1 MIPIKV
7 DGIRCVAQV
16 AGDTAEFWTSHGKPI
31 RTFPEPPGCRL
42 AGGLRRLGHLQLDG
56 RWLMDRPWSGRR
68 QILEE
73 TLEPGLY
80 VAINPVVHEDGR
92 GLFQRAVAADFEG
105 VVGKKKTSKYQPG
118 ERSADW
124 RKIKNWQVTEAWVV

>member
-1 MIPIKV
+1 MESPS
-7 DGIRCVAQV
+7 GH
-16 AGDTAEFWTSHGKPI
+16 SPN
-31 RTFPEPPGCRL
+31 RL
-42 AGGLRRLGHLQLDG
+42 AAASPAVYVVWDILQLDG

-73 TLEPGLY
+73 TLEPGLC